1 MEKMVGRGWAMCM
14 RQMWGVSVH
23 EQVLSHTVDDL
34 GNADADSGS
43 YSGACDG
50 DCYVNMN
57 ITSTQIYIYIYMLM
71 LLMITLMAAGW
82 PSQWSKAE
90 QPLMFDLMCRLGPVV
105 PCVDDMDVW
114 FIGA

>member
-1 MEKMVGRGWAMCM
+1 M

-23 EQVLSHTVDDL
+23 EQVLSHTVDDF

-57 ITSTQIYIYIYMLM
+57 ITYI
-71 LLMITLMAAGW
+71 
-82 PSQWSKAE
+82 
-90 QPLMFDLMCRLGPVV
+90 C
-105 PCVDDMDVW
+105 
-114 FIGA
+114 

>member
-1 MEKMVGRGWAMCM
+1 M

-57 ITSTQIYIYIYMLM
+57 ITSTQIYIYIY
-71 LLMITLMAAGW
+71 
-82 PSQWSKAE
+82 
-90 QPLMFDLMCRLGPVV
+90 VNV
-105 PCVDDMDVW
+105 VDDYFDGSRMTKPMVK
-114 FIGA
+114 G